1 MFVPSCMLSVCIK
14 TDRPNFSEIEKKKM
28 CVRLI
33 NFFTRKI
40 RIFKWK
46 SEQVFKA
53 RIYIGD
59 VFNLLGYGMRIF

>member
-14 TDRPNFSEIEKKKM
+14 TDRPNFSEIEKKM

-46 SEQVFKA
+46 SEQVFKS